1 MRKFAHLGSVV
12 TLLLMLFSSAAW
24 SADATLN
31 LKDADIRV
39 LIDTVSEV
47 TGKNF
52 IIDPRVKARVTV
64 VSSKSMPKEELYD
77 LFLSVLQVHG
87 FAAIPAGNSI
97 KIVPDV
103 SAKQGPVPNANA
115 STPFR
120 GDELVTRVVSI
131 THVPAAQL
139 VPILRP
145 LIPQQGQL
153 AAYQPSNSLVI
164 TDRAGNVNRL
174 VKIIGRL
181 DIPDQSDI
189 EIYKLDHAYATDV
202 ARTLTTVLQKDAKGA
217 ALPGQAQISPDER
230 TNSLLI
236 SGDKSSR
243 LRMRA
248 IIADL
253 DTPLDAGGGT
263 QIIFLKY
270 AEAEELVQIL
280 NDVSQN
286 SSVIAAATGQPGNGN
301 TPGGASNAN
310 RAGGG
315 GGGAAGGVS
324 IQADPQNNAIIITG
338 PPAAQQELRRVIAQ
352 LDIRRAQVMIEAI
365 IAEVRLDLAK
375 ELGASF
381 ITAGARGD
389 AEAPAAV
396 TNLGGLT
403 NTILGLQQLA
413 TGGPLAGAADAGG
426 IPAGLLIGGGDFS
439 DNGDRWGLVVQA
451 LAGDTATNL
460 LSTPTIVTMD
470 NEESEFIVGQNVPFL
485 TGSFTAGNTG
495 STNPFQTIERQDI
508 GLTLRVKPQ
517 INEGTG
523 IKLEIEQETS
533 SISNSAAAVS
543 AADIITN
550 TRSLRNVVFAED
562 GQVIVL
568 GGLIDDA
575 FSDTQEKVPF
585 FGDIPILGHLF
596 KSSATQKTKTSLM
609 IFIRPVILRDAA
621 TADAYTRQK
630 YSALRD
636 RQLEGKLDRRG
647 LIRDS
652 AGRLPELDE
661 LITHIPGSDDDFIT
675 QY

>member
-1 MRKFAHLGSVV
+1 MRKFAHLGSVLA
-12 TLLLMLFSSAAW
+12 LLLMLCAPAAW

-115 STPFR
+115 STPGR

-263 QIIFLKY
+263 QIVFLKY

-280 NDVSQN
+280 NDISQN
-286 SSVIAAATGQPGNGN
+286 NSVITAATGQPGNGN
-301 TPGGASNAN
+301 NGGGGGTAN
-310 RAGGG
+310 RAGSSGG
-315 GGGAAGGVS
+315 GSGIS

-338 PPAAQQELRRVIAQ
+338 PPAAQQEIKRVISQ

-403 NTILGLQQLA
+403 NTILGLQQA
-413 TGGPLAGAADAGG
+413 VSGGVVSVDSQ
-426 IPAGLLIGGGDFS
+426 IPAGLLIGGGDFGQ
-439 DNGDRWGLVVQA
+439 DGDRWGLIVRA

-568 GGLIDDA
+568 GGLIDDS

-585 FGDIPILGHLF
+585 FGDIPVLGHLF
-596 KSSATQKTKTSLM
+596 KSTSTQKTKTSLM
-609 IFIRPVILRDAA
+609 VFIRPVILRDAA

-652 AGRLPELDE
+652 AGQLPELDE
-661 LITHIPGSDDDFIT
+661 LITHIPSNDDDFIT

>member
-1 MRKFAHLGSVV
+1 MRKFAHLGSIL
-12 TLLLMLFSSAAW
+12 TLLLMLCAPAAW

-115 STPFR
+115 STPGR

-263 QIIFLKY
+263 QIVFLKY

-280 NDVSQN
+280 NDISQN
-286 SSVIAAATGQPGNGN
+286 NSVITAATGQPGNGN
-301 TPGGASNAN
+301 NGGGGGTAN
-310 RAGGG
+310 RAGSSGG
-315 GGGAAGGVS
+315 GSGIS

-338 PPAAQQELRRVIAQ
+338 PPAAQQEIKRVISQ

-403 NTILGLQQLA
+403 NTILGLQQA
-413 TGGPLAGAADAGG
+413 VSGGVVSVDSQ
-426 IPAGLLIGGGDFS
+426 IPAGLLIGGGDFGQ
-439 DNGDRWGLVVQA
+439 DGDRWGLIVRA

-568 GGLIDDA
+568 GGLIDDS

-585 FGDIPILGHLF
+585 FGDIPVLGHLF
-596 KSSATQKTKTSLM
+596 KSTSTQKTKTSLM
-609 IFIRPVILRDAA
+609 VFIRPVILRDAA

-652 AGRLPELDE
+652 AGQLPELDE
-661 LITHIPGSDDDFIT
+661 LITHIPSNDDDFIT

>member
-1 MRKFAHLGSVV
+1 MRKFAHLGSVLA
-12 TLLLMLFSSAAW
+12 LLLMLCAPAAW

-115 STPFR
+115 STPGR

-263 QIIFLKY
+263 QIVFLKY

-280 NDVSQN
+280 NDISQN
-286 SSVIAAATGQPGNGN
+286 LS
-301 TPGGASNAN
+301 
-310 RAGGG
+310 
-315 GGGAAGGVS
+315 
-324 IQADPQNNAIIITG
+324 
-338 PPAAQQELRRVIAQ
+338 
-352 LDIRRAQVMIEAI
+352 
-365 IAEVRLDLAK
+365 
-375 ELGASF
+375 
-381 ITAGARGD
+381 
-389 AEAPAAV
+389 
-396 TNLGGLT
+396 
-403 NTILGLQQLA
+403 
-413 TGGPLAGAADAGG
+413 
-426 IPAGLLIGGGDFS
+426 LI
-439 DNGDRWGLVVQA
+439 
-451 LAGDTATNL
+451 
-460 LSTPTIVTMD
+460 
-470 NEESEFIVGQNVPFL
+470 
-485 TGSFTAGNTG
+485 
-495 STNPFQTIERQDI
+495 
-508 GLTLRVKPQ
+508 
-517 INEGTG
+517 
-523 IKLEIEQETS
+523 
-533 SISNSAAAVS
+533 
-543 AADIITN
+543 
-550 TRSLRNVVFAED
+550 
-562 GQVIVL
+562 
-568 GGLIDDA
+568 
-575 FSDTQEKVPF
+575 
-585 FGDIPILGHLF
+585 
-596 KSSATQKTKTSLM
+596 
-609 IFIRPVILRDAA
+609 
-621 TADAYTRQK
+621 
-630 YSALRD
+630 
-636 RQLEGKLDRRG
+636 
-647 LIRDS
+647 
-652 AGRLPELDE
+652 
-661 LITHIPGSDDDFIT
+661 HI
-675 QY
+675 

>member
-1 MRKFAHLGSVV
+1 MRNFAHLGSVL
-12 TLLLMLFSSAAW
+12 TLLLILFSSAAW

-115 STPFR
+115 STPGR

-263 QIIFLKY
+263 QIVFLKY

-301 TPGGASNAN
+301 PAGGATNAN
-310 RAGGG
+310 RTAGGS
-315 GGGAAGGVS
+315 AGGIS
-324 IQADPQNNAIIITG
+324 IQADPHNNAIIITG
-338 PPAAQQELRRVIAQ
+338 PPAAQQEIKRVISQ

-403 NTILGLQQLA
+403 STILGLQQVA
-413 TGGPLAGAADAGG
+413 TGGALTPTSAPS
-426 IPAGLLIGGGDFS
+426 IPSGLLIGGGDFS

-470 NEESEFIVGQNVPFL
+470 NEESEFIVGQNVPFI
-485 TGSFTAGNTG
+485 TGSFTPGNNAGN
-495 STNPFQTIERQDI
+495 NPFQTIERQDI

-533 SISNSAAAVS
+533 SISTSAAATGAG

-550 TRSLRNVVFAED
+550 TRSLKNVVFAED

-575 FSDTQEKVPF
+575 FSDAQEKVPF

-596 KSSATQKTKTSLM
+596 KSTATSKTKTSLM
-609 IFIRPVILRDAA
+609 VFIRPVILRDAA

-630 YSALRD
+630 YSALRN

-652 AGRLPELDE
+652 AGRLPELDD
-661 LITHIPGSDDDFIT
+661 LITHIPGNDDDFIT

>member
-1 MRKFAHLGSVV
+1 MRKFAHLGSVLA
-12 TLLLMLFSSAAW
+12 LLLMLCAPAAW

-115 STPFR
+115 STPGR

-263 QIIFLKY
+263 QIVFLKY

-280 NDVSQN
+280 NDISQN
-286 SSVIAAATGQPGNGN
+286 NSVITAATGQPGNGN
-301 TPGGASNAN
+301 NGGGGGTAN
-310 RAGGG
+310 RAGSSGG
-315 GGGAAGGVS
+315 GGSGIS

-338 PPAAQQELRRVIAQ
+338 PPAAQQEIKRVISQ

-403 NTILGLQQLA
+403 NTILGLQQA
-413 TGGPLAGAADAGG
+413 VSGGVVSVDSQ
-426 IPAGLLIGGGDFS
+426 IPAGLLIGGGDFGQ
-439 DNGDRWGLVVQA
+439 DGDRWGLIVRA

-568 GGLIDDA
+568 GGLIDDS

-585 FGDIPILGHLF
+585 FGDIPVLGHLF
-596 KSSATQKTKTSLM
+596 KSTSTQKTKTSLM
-609 IFIRPVILRDAA
+609 VFIRPVILRDAA

-652 AGRLPELDE
+652 AGQLPELDE
-661 LITHIPGSDDDFIT
+661 LITHIPSNDDDFIT

>member
-1 MRKFAHLGSVV
+1 MRRFAKSGKIL
-12 TLLLMLFSSAAW
+12 TLLIMLAMAPAW

-64 VSSKSMPKEELYD
+64 VSSKPMPKEELYD

-103 SAKQGPVPNANA
+103 SAKQGPVPNASS
-115 STPFR
+115 STPGS

-189 EIYKLDHAYATDV
+189 EIFKLEHAYATDV

-236 SGDKSSR
+236 SGDKASR
-243 LRMRA
+243 LRMRG

-263 QIIFLKY
+263 QIVFLKY

-286 SSVIAAATGQPGNGN
+286 NSVINAATGQPGNGN
-301 TPGGASNAN
+301 TGGNNRQNGGTSAN
-310 RAGGG
+310 GI
-315 GGGAAGGVS
+315 S

-338 PPAAQQELRRVIAQ
+338 PPAAQQEIKRVIAQ

-381 ITAGARGD
+381 ITLGERGNG
-389 AEAPAAV
+389 EAPAAV

-403 NTILGLQQLA
+403 STVLGIQQA
-413 TGGPLAGAADAGG
+413 VAGG
-426 IPAGLLIGGGDFS
+426 TTAGVSIPAGLLVGGGDFNS
-439 DNGDRWGLVVQA
+439 DGDRWGVIVQA
-451 LAGDTATNL
+451 LAGDTATNI
-460 LSTPTIVTMD
+460 LSTPTIVTLD

-485 TGSFTAGNTG
+485 TGSFTGTNNGA
-495 STNPFQTIERQDI
+495 TNPFQTIERQDI
-508 GLTLRVKPQ
+508 GLTLRVRPQ
-517 INEGTG
+517 INDGTG
-523 IKLEIEQETS
+523 IKLEIEQESS

-543 AADIITN
+543 ASDIITN
-550 TRSLRNVVFAED
+550 TRSIRTSVLAED

-568 GGLIDDA
+568 GGLIDDT
-575 FSDTQEKVPF
+575 FTDSQEKVPF
-585 FGDIPILGHLF
+585 FGDIPVIGHLF
-596 KSSATQKTKTSLM
+596 KSTATQKVKTSLM
-609 IFIRPVILRDAA
+609 VFIRPVILRDAA
-621 TADAYTRQK
+621 IADAYTRQK

-636 RQLEGKLDRRG
+636 RQLDGKIDSRG
-647 LIRDS
+647 LIKDS

-661 LITHIPGSDDDFIT
+661 LITQLPDVNDEFIT